1 MKKRSLL
8 LGMVFLFST
17 SAFAEM
23 NPKSEC
29 RQILD
34 SAQKSQREAQSN
46 YDKANSNF
54 SVQER
59 EYNSSC
65 TQNAKKP
72 IDKAFCEGKNAKY
85 ISAKDALSR
94 AQADL
99 KKAYDNVKIS
109 EAKHKECMSAAVPRP
124 EPKVSCSKESKEAA
138 YKAEQESRRA
148 NDAYGKEKSKLARIP
163 IEKATSNYNKAK
175 IEFEKATSFYEKEK
189 AEHEKVSANLE
200 MLSSEAKN
208 AKINYDKLK
217 DEYMSCLKQ
226 SK

>member
-85 ISAKDALSR
+85 ISAKDALNSTQVFPTYPIATIR
-94 AQADL
+94 L
-99 KKAYDNVKIS
+99 KIVTPVGSVNGS
-109 EAKHKECMSAAVPRP
+109 
-124 EPKVSCSKESKEAA
+124 
-138 YKAEQESRRA
+138 
-148 NDAYGKEKSKLARIP
+148 LAS
-163 IEKATSNYNKAK
+163 T
-175 IEFEKATSFYEKEK
+175 
-189 AEHEKVSANLE
+189 
-200 MLSSEAKN
+200 
-208 AKINYDKLK
+208 
-217 DEYMSCLKQ
+217 
-226 SK
+226 

>member
-163 IEKATSNYNKAK
+163 IEKATSNYGSGCLSISSGISMRSRNALRRRQTSGRAK
-175 IEFEKATSFYEKEK
+175 W
-189 AEHEKVSANLE
+189 V
-200 MLSSEAKN
+200 MDSSN
-208 AKINYDKLK
+208 
-217 DEYMSCLKQ
+217 
-226 SK
+226 